1 MPRERQFDANDVIDR
16 AADVFLVHGYEAT
29 SMAMLCEATGLGK
42 QSLYNSFG
50 DKKALYLQAVD
61 CSVARMAS
69 LAAQMQNAPSGRA
82 AIQAFFEAM
91 VNLCTNGR
99 LADQSCIVSHGLLE
113 SSQDRELRVALQ
125 NKWHQSHE
133 LLRGQVERGQ
143 RDGSIAYAGPSASAA
158 DLLMVVV
165 SGLRVSARVQ
175 TDASQ
180 LLATATMAL
189 AVLDAPPAQA
199 P

>member
-1 MPRERQFDANDVIDR
+1 MPRERQFDTNDVINSV
-16 AADVFLVHGYEAT
+16 ADVFLVHGYEAT

-69 LAAQMQNAPSGRA
+69 LATQMQAASSGRA
-82 AIQAFFEAM
+82 AVQIFFETV
-91 VNLCTNGR
+91 VNLCSNGR
-99 LADQSCIVSHGLLE
+99 PADQSCIVSHGLLE
-113 SSQDRELRVALQ
+113 SSQDRELRLALQ

-133 LLRGQVERGQ
+133 LLRCQVERGQ
-143 RDGSIAYAGPSASAA
+143 RDGSIAYAGPSANAA
-158 DLLMVVV
+158 DLLMAVV

-175 TDASQ
+175 SNTSQ
-180 LLATATMAL
+180 LRATAAL
-189 AVLDAPPAQA
+189 ALSVLDAPPAQA

>member
-1 MPRERQFDANDVIDR
+1 MPRERQFDAHDVIDR

-29 SMAMLCEATGLGK
+29 SLSMLCEATGLGK

-50 DKKALYLQAVD
+50 DKKALYLKAVD

-69 LAAQMQNAPSGRA
+69 LAQQMQTAPSGRA
-82 AIQAFFEAM
+82 AIQVFFET
-91 VNLCTNGR
+91 VVHLCSNGR
-99 LADQSCIVSHGLLE
+99 PADQSCIVSHGLLE

-133 LLRGQVERGQ
+133 LLRCQVERGQ
-143 RDGSIAYAGPSASAA
+143 RDGSITYAGPSAQAA
-158 DLLMVVV
+158 DVLMALV
-165 SGLRVSARVQ
+165 SGLRVSARVR

-180 LLATATMAL
+180 LLATVAMAL
-189 AVLDAPPAQA
+189 TVLDSPQAQA